1 MSALPKGSLVLV
13 TGASG
18 WIASHVVDQALLAGY
33 NVRGCVRAP
42 ERGQWLVDYVNE
54 KYGPNRIEL
63 AVVPDMAVEGAFT
76 EAVKGV
82 AAFIHVASDLSF
94 SADAHK
100 VVEGMHKAIRSVIA
114 SIAAEPKMKH
124 FIYTSSSSAVGFPQN
139 NVPYFVAQDTWNAH
153 SYQVAMDDSVTAETD
168 PMKAAHVYAGS
179 KYIAEK
185 EALAFGKQQDRIV
198 VNSVVPNMNWG
209 PLLAPETQ
217 PADKLSSGALIP
229 GLYLKG
235 LEGLSFFKDFP
246 PRKSE
251 YSVALHS

>member
-1 MSALPKGSLVLV
+1 MATLPKGSLVLV

-18 WIASHVVDQALLAGY
+18 WIASHVVDQALQAGY

-42 ERGQWLVDYVNE
+42 ERGQWLVDYVSE
-54 KYGPNRIEL
+54 KYGPKRIEL
-63 AVVPDMAVEGAFT
+63 AIVPDMAVEGAFV

-82 AAFIHVASDLSF
+82 DAFIHVASDLSF

-100 VVEGMHKAIRSVIA
+100 VVEGTHKAVRCVIA
-114 SIAAEPKMKH
+114 AIAAEPKMKH
-124 FIYTSSSSAVGFPQN
+124 FIYTSSASAVGFPQV
-139 NVPYFVAQDTWNAH
+139 NVPHFVAQDSWNVH
-153 SYQVAMDDSVTAETD
+153 SYNVAMDDSVTAEND

-185 EALAFGKQQDRIV
+185 EALSFGREQDRIV

-209 PLLAPETQ
+209 PLLEPKTQ

-229 GLYLKG
+229 GLYEKG
-235 LEGLSFFKDFP
+235 LEGLSWFKDVP
-246 PRKSE
+246 PRKSCQP
-251 YSVALHS
+251 VTVLC